1 VKKWPGLQP
10 GIQTTFS
17 KSEQPMDPNERSLLI
32 IYTGGTIGMLED
44 PENGSLTPLDFN
56 KIKKHIPEIAGF
68 GYHIEA
74 ISFEPP
80 IDSSDISI
88 ETWTR
93 IAEIIERNYEAFD
106 GFVVL
111 HGTDTMAYSAS
122 ALSFML
128 ENLAKPVIFTGAQLP
143 IGAIRTDGKENLITS
158 LVIAAAREYEKPVV
172 PEVCIYFES
181 KLSRGNRT
189 SKVHA
194 EHFNAF
200 QSPNYPYLAKAGVH
214 LVYNRDVIRNPGV
227 FKKLV
232 VHKKMDNRIAIL
244 KLFPG
249 FGGEYIDSILEMDG
263 LRAVIMETY
272 GAGNAPT
279 GRWFLRRI
287 KKAVERGIIILDVT
301 QCRMGSVEMG
311 RYETSR
317 YLLNAGVISGY
328 DITTE
333 AATTKLMVLLAQ
345 NLPDEEVKM
354 LLNKSLKGE
363 ITLP

>member
-1 VKKWPGLQP
+1 
-10 GIQTTFS
+10 
-17 KSEQPMDPNERSLLI
+17 
-32 IYTGGTIGMLED
+32 MLED
-44 PENGSLTPLDFN
+44 PVKGSLKPFDFK
-56 KIKKHIPEIAGF
+56 KILNHIPEIRGY
-68 GYHIEA
+68 GYHIET
-74 ISFEPP
+74 ISFDPP
-80 IDSSDISI
+80 IDSSDIGTH
-88 ETWTR
+88 TWSR
-93 IAEIIERNYEAFD
+93 IAEIIEEHYNTFD

-128 ENLAKPVIFTGAQLP
+128 EDLAKPVIFTGAQLP
-143 IGAIRTDGKENLITS
+143 IGALRTDGKENLITS
-158 LVIAAAREYEKPVV
+158 IVITAAKEYGKPVV

-189 SKVHA
+189 TKVNA

-200 QSPNYPYLAKAGVH
+200 QSANYPYLAKAGVH
-214 LVYNRDVIRNPGV
+214 LVYNREFIMNPGK
-227 FKKLV
+227 FPKLK
-232 VHKKMDNRIAIL
+232 VHKSLNNQIAIL

-249 FGGEYIDSILEMDG
+249 LSGDYMDAILEVEG
-263 LRAVIMETY
+263 LKGVIMETY

-279 GRWFLRRI
+279 GTWFLKRI

-301 QCRMGSVEMG
+301 QCSRGSVEMG

-317 YLLNAGVISGY
+317 SLLKAGVISGY

-345 NLPDEEVKM
+345 DLPDDEVKM

>member
-1 VKKWPGLQP
+1 
-10 GIQTTFS
+10 
-17 KSEQPMDPNERSLLI
+17 MDSDKVSILI
-32 IYTGGTIGMLED
+32 IYTGGTIGMMKD
-44 PENGSLTPLDFN
+44 SAKGSLKPFDFT
-56 KIKKHIPEIAGF
+56 KIMRQIPEIKGLGF
-68 GYHIEA
+68 RIKTH
-74 ISFEPP
+74 SFDPP
-80 IDSSDISI
+80 IDSSDIDTS
-88 ETWTR
+88 TWAK
-93 IAEIIERNYEAFD
+93 IAEIIEENYSDFD

-128 ENLAKPVIFTGAQLP
+128 EDLSKPVIFTGAQLP
-143 IGAIRTDGKENLITS
+143 IGALRTDGKENLITS
-158 LVIAAAREYEKPVV
+158 IVIAGAKEYGKPVV

-189 SKVHA
+189 TKVNA

-200 QSPNYPYLAKAGVH
+200 QSANYPYLAKAGVH
-214 LVYNRDVIRNPGV
+214 LVYNRENVRYPGK
-227 FKKLV
+227 FRQLV
-232 VHKKMDNRIAIL
+232 AHKTLNKHIAIL

-249 FGGEYIDSILEMDG
+249 ITPEYMDAVLG
-263 LRAVIMETY
+263 YEDLRGVVLETY

-279 GRWFLRRI
+279 GSWFLDRI
-287 KKAVERGIIILDVT
+287 KKAVEKGIIILDVT
-301 QCRMGSVEMG
+301 QCSRGSVEMG

-317 YLLNAGVISGY
+317 HLLNAGVISGY

-345 NLPDEEVKM
+345 NLPDKEVKM

-363 ITLP
+363 ITSP

>member
-1 VKKWPGLQP
+1 MAPDNP
-10 GIQTTFS
+10 SI
-17 KSEQPMDPNERSLLI
+17 LL

-44 PENGSLTPLDFN
+44 PARGTLQPIDFS
-56 KIKKHIPEIAGF
+56 KIMKQIPEIRSL
-68 GYHIEA
+68 GYSIESV
-74 ISFEPP
+74 SFEPP
-80 IDSSDISI
+80 IDSSDMQPS
-88 ETWTR
+88 TWTR
-93 IAEIIERNYEAFD
+93 IAEIIEENYQRFD

-128 ENLAKPVIFTGAQLP
+128 ENLDKPVIFTGAQLP
-143 IGAIRTDGKENLITS
+143 IGALRTDGKENLITS
-158 LVIAAAREYEKPVV
+158 IVIAAAKEYGKAVV

-189 SKVHA
+189 TKVNA

-200 QSPNYPYLAKAGVH
+200 QSANYPYLAKAGVH
-214 LVYNRDVIRNPGV
+214 LVYHREQVRYPGK
-227 FKKLV
+227 FRELV
-232 VHKKMDNRIAIL
+232 VHKKFNTHIALL

-249 FGGEYIDSILEMDG
+249 ITPEYMDAVLGYRDLKGIIL
-263 LRAVIMETY
+263 ETY

-279 GRWFLRRI
+279 GAWFLERIEKAIRRD
-287 KKAVERGIIILDVT
+287 IIILDVT
-301 QCRMGSVEMG
+301 QCNMGSVELG

-317 YLLNAGVISGY
+317 HLLNAGVLSGY

-333 AATTKLMVLLAQ
+333 AATTKLMILLAQ
-345 NLPDEEVKM
+345 NLKDDEVKM
-354 LLNKSLKGE
+354 LLNKSLQGE

>member
-1 VKKWPGLQP
+1 MVPEKVS
-10 GIQTTFS
+10 I
-17 KSEQPMDPNERSLLI
+17 LI
-32 IYTGGTIGMLED
+32 IYTGGTIGMIED
-44 PENGSLTPLDFN
+44 PSNGSLKPIDFK
-56 KIKKHIPEIAGF
+56 KIIRQIPEIKGLGF
-68 GYHIEA
+68 SIDA
-74 ISFEPP
+74 VSFDPP
-80 IDSSDISI
+80 IDSSDIEPS
-88 ETWTR
+88 TWTR
-93 IAEIIERNYEAFD
+93 LAEIIEENYKEFD
-106 GFVVL
+106 GFVIL

-128 ENLAKPVIFTGAQLP
+128 EDLNKPVILTGAQLP
-143 IGAIRTDGKENLITS
+143 IGALRTDGKENLITS
-158 LVIAAAREYEKPVV
+158 IVLAGAKEYGKPVV

-189 SKVHA
+189 TKVNA

-200 QSPNYPYLAKAGVH
+200 QSANYPYLAKAGVH
-214 LVYNRDVIRNPGV
+214 LVYNREYVRYPGK
-227 FKKLV
+227 FRQLV
-232 VHKKMDNRIAIL
+232 VHKKFNCHIAIL

-249 FGGEYIDSILEMDG
+249 MTGEYLDSVFGYQG
-263 LRAVIMETY
+263 LRGVILETY

-279 GRWFLRRI
+279 GSWFLDRI
-287 KKAVERGIIILDVT
+287 KKAVDRGIIILDVT
-301 QCRMGSVEMG
+301 QCSRGSVEMG

-317 YLLNAGVISGY
+317 HLLNAGVISGY

-345 NLPDEEVKM
+345 NLGDDEIKI

>member
-1 VKKWPGLQP
+1 M
-10 GIQTTFS
+10 
-17 KSEQPMDPNERSLLI
+17 KSDNPSILI
-32 IYTGGTIGMLED
+32 IYTGGTIGMIKD
-44 PENGSLTPLDFN
+44 SANGSLKPFN
-56 KIKKHIPEIAGF
+56 FKKILQKIPEIKSL
-68 GYHIEA
+68 GYRLESY
-74 ISFEPP
+74 SFDPP
-80 IDSSDISI
+80 IDSSDIDPG
-88 ETWTR
+88 TWSR
-93 IAEIIERNYEAFD
+93 IAEIIEDNYQKFD

-143 IGAIRTDGKENLITS
+143 IGELRTDGKENLITS
-158 LVIAAAREYEKPVV
+158 IVIAGAKEYGQPVV

-189 SKVHA
+189 TKVNV
-194 EHFNAF
+194 EQFNAF
-200 QSPNYPYLAKAGVH
+200 QSSNYPYLAKAGVH
-214 LVYNRDVIRNPGV
+214 LVYSREFVRYPGK
-227 FKKLV
+227 FRELL
-232 VHKKMDNRIAIL
+232 VHKKLYNHIAIL

-249 FGGEYIDSILEMDG
+249 ITPEFIDAILGFDG
-263 LRAVIMETY
+263 LKGLIMETY

-279 GRWFLRRI
+279 GSWFLQRI
-287 KKAVERGIIILDVT
+287 KKAVENGVVILDVT
-301 QCRMGSVEMG
+301 QCSQGSVDMG

-317 YLLNAGVISGY
+317 HLLNAGVISGY
-328 DITTE
+328 DMTTE

-345 NLPDEEVKM
+345 DLKLEEVKM

>member
-1 VKKWPGLQP
+1 MVPDKAS
-10 GIQTTFS
+10 I
-17 KSEQPMDPNERSLLI
+17 LL

-44 PENGSLTPLDFN
+44 PSRGSLKPIDFT
-56 KIKKHIPEIAGF
+56 KIMKHIPEIRSL
-68 GYHIEA
+68 GYRIESV
-74 ISFEPP
+74 SFDPP
-80 IDSSDISI
+80 IDSSEI
-88 ETWTR
+88 ETGTWRR
-93 IAEIIERNYEAFD
+93 IAEIIEDNYQRFD

-128 ENLAKPVIFTGAQLP
+128 EDLAKPVIFTGAQLP
-143 IGAIRTDGKENLITS
+143 IGALRTDGKENLITS
-158 LVIAAAREYEKPVV
+158 IVIAAAKEYGKSVV

-189 SKVHA
+189 TKFSA

-200 QSPNYPYLAKAGVH
+200 QSANYPYLAKAGVH
-214 LVYNRDVIRNPGV
+214 LVYDREHVRYPGKFRD
-227 FKKLV
+227 LV
-232 VHKKMDNRIAIL
+232 VHKNFNNHIAIL

-249 FGGEYIDSILEMDG
+249 MTPEYMDAVLGYRDLKALIL
-263 LRAVIMETY
+263 ETY

-279 GRWFLRRI
+279 GKWFLHRI
-287 KKAVERGIIILDVT
+287 EKAVQRNIVILNVT
-301 QCRMGSVEMG
+301 QCNRGSVEMG

-317 YLLNAGVISGY
+317 HLLNAGVIGGY

-345 NLPDEEVKM
+345 NLTDDEVKM

-363 ITLP
+363 ITVP